1 MSNYDLEEDILL
13 RFQICLS
20 IIFIF
25 TILVSISLSYNSMME
40 CEGRDKIY
48 SDSDALDVLRVNR
61 VISLLVA
68 LGFVFINVYDKSV
81 KEKYN
86 LDKGNADLQIIAS
99 IVTLVSSFIVLYV
112 AFSSNSSIINNENPE
127 I

>member
-20 IIFIF
+20 VIFIF
-25 TILVSISLSYNSMME
+25 TFIVSISLSYNSMMK
-40 CEGRDKIY
+40 CEGRVNIY
-48 SDSDALDVLRVNR
+48 SDEDALNILRINR

-68 LGFVFINVYDKSV
+68 LGFVLINIYDKAI
-81 KEKYN
+81 KEKYD
-86 LDKGNADLQIIAS
+86 LDKGNADLQILAS
-99 IVTLVSSFIVLYV
+99 IVTLCSSLIVLYV
-112 AFSSNSSIINNENPE
+112 AFSSNSSIISNENPE

>member
-112 AFSSNSSIINNENPE
+112 AFISNSSIINNENPE

>member
-1 MSNYDLEEDILL
+1 MSNYDLEEDVLL

-25 TILVSISLSYNSMME
+25 TLIISISLSYNSMME
-40 CEGRDKIY
+40 CEGKGKIY
-48 SDSDALDVLRVNR
+48 SDEDALNVLRINR
-61 VISLLVA
+61 IISLLVA
-68 LGFVFINVYDKSV
+68 LGFVLINIYDKSV

-86 LDKGNADLQIIAS
+86 FDKGNADLQIADSVI
-99 IVTLVSSFIVLYV
+99 TLVSSLIVLYV
-112 AFSSNSSIINNENPE
+112 AFSSDSSIISNENPE

>member
-1 MSNYDLEEDILL
+1 MSNYDLEEDVLL

-25 TILVSISLSYNSMME
+25 TLIISISLSYNSMME
-40 CEGRDKIY
+40 CEGKKKIY
-48 SDSDALDVLRVNR
+48 SDEDALNVLRINR
-61 VISLLVA
+61 IISLLVA
-68 LGFVFINVYDKSV
+68 LGFVLINIYDKSV

-86 LDKGNADLQIIAS
+86 FDKGNAYLQIAAS
-99 IVTLVSSFIVLYV
+99 VITLVSSLIVLYV
-112 AFSSNSSIINNENPE
+112 AFSSDSSIISNENPE

>member
-13 RFQICLS
+13 KFQICLS

-25 TILVSISLSYNSMME
+25 TLIISITLSYNSMME
-40 CEGRDKIY
+40 CEGKNKIY
-48 SDSDALDVLRVNR
+48 SDDDALNILRINR
-61 VISLLVA
+61 IISLIVA
-68 LGFVFINVYDKSV
+68 LGFVLINVYDKSV

-86 LDKGNADLQIIAS
+86 LDKESADLQILAS
-99 IVTLVSSFIVLYV
+99 IITLVSSLIVLYV
-112 AFSSNSSIINNENPE
+112 AFSNNSSIISNENPE

>member
-1 MSNYDLEEDILL
+1 MSNYDLEEDYLL
-13 RFQICLS
+13 RIQIILS

-25 TILVSISLSYNSMME
+25 TLFVSISLSYNSMME

-48 SDSDALDVLRVNR
+48 SDKDALNVLRINR
-61 VISLLVA
+61 IISLLVA
-68 LGFVFINVYDKSV
+68 LGFVLINVYDKSV

-86 LDKGNADLQIIAS
+86 LDKGKADLQILAS
-99 IVTLVSSFIVLYV
+99 IITLVSSLIVLYV
-112 AFSSNSSIINNENPE
+112 AFSSNSSIISNENPE

>member
-1 MSNYDLEEDILL
+1 
-13 RFQICLS
+13 
-20 IIFIF
+20 
-25 TILVSISLSYNSMME
+25 MME

>member
-1 MSNYDLEEDILL
+1 MSNYDLEEDVLL

-25 TILVSISLSYNSMME
+25 TLIISISLSYNSMME
-40 CEGRDKIY
+40 CEGKGKIY
-48 SDSDALDVLRVNR
+48 SDEDALNVLRINR
-61 VISLLVA
+61 IISLLVA
-68 LGFVFINVYDKSV
+68 LGFVLINIYDKSV

-86 LDKGNADLQIIAS
+86 FDKGNADLQIAAS
-99 IVTLVSSFIVLYV
+99 VITLVSSLIVLYV
-112 AFSSNSSIINNENPE
+112 AFSSDSSNISNENPE

>member
-20 IIFIF
+20 IFFIF

-61 VISLLVA
+61 FISLLVA

>member
-1 MSNYDLEEDILL
+1 MSNYDLEEDVLL

-25 TILVSISLSYNSMME
+25 TLIISISLSYNSMME
-40 CEGRDKIY
+40 CEGKKKIY
-48 SDSDALDVLRVNR
+48 SDEDALNVLRINR
-61 VISLLVA
+61 IISLLVA
-68 LGFVFINVYDKSV
+68 LGFVLINIYDKSV

-86 LDKGNADLQIIAS
+86 FDKGNADLQIAAS
-99 IVTLVSSFIVLYV
+99 VITLVSSLIVLYV
-112 AFSSNSSIINNENPE
+112 AFSSDSSIISNENPE

>member
-25 TILVSISLSYNSMME
+25 TLLVSISLSYNSMME
-40 CEGRDKIY
+40 CEGRNKIY
-48 SDSDALDVLRVNR
+48 SDSDALEILRVNR

-99 IVTLVSSFIVLYV
+99 IITLVSSFIVLYV
-112 AFSSNSSIINNENPE
+112 AFSSNSSIISNENPE

>member
-99 IVTLVSSFIVLYV
+99 FVTLVSSFIVLYV

>member
-1 MSNYDLEEDILL
+1 MSNYDLEEDYLL
-13 RFQICLS
+13 RIQICLS

-25 TILVSISLSYNSMME
+25 TLIISISLSYNSMVE

-48 SDSDALDVLRVNR
+48 SDEDALNVLRVNR
-61 VISLLVA
+61 IISLLVA
-68 LGFVFINVYDKSV
+68 LGFVLINIYDKSI

-86 LDKGNADLQIIAS
+86 LEKGNADLQIISS
-99 IVTLVSSFIVLYV
+99 IITLVSSLIVSYI
-112 AFSSNSSIINNENPE
+112 AFSSNNSIIGDENPV

>member
-1 MSNYDLEEDILL
+1 MSNYDLEEDYLL
-13 RFQICLS
+13 RIQICLS

-25 TILVSISLSYNSMME
+25 TLIISISLSYNSMVE

-48 SDSDALDVLRVNR
+48 SDEDALNVLRVNR
-61 VISLLVA
+61 IISLLVA
-68 LGFVFINVYDKSV
+68 LGFVLINIYDKSI

-86 LDKGNADLQIIAS
+86 LDKGNADLQIISS
-99 IVTLVSSFIVLYV
+99 IITLVSSLIVLYI
-112 AFSSNSSIINNENPE
+112 AFSGNNSIIGDENPV

>member
-25 TILVSISLSYNSMME
+25 TLLVSISLSYNSMME
-40 CEGRDKIY
+40 CEGRNKIY
-48 SDSDALDVLRVNR
+48 SDNDALEILRINR

-99 IVTLVSSFIVLYV
+99 IITLVSSFIVLYV
-112 AFSSNSSIINNENPE
+112 AFSSNSSIISNENPE

>member
-99 IVTLVSSFIVLYV
+99 VVTLVSSFIVLYV

>member
-48 SDSDALDVLRVNR
+48 SDNDALDVLRVNR

-99 IVTLVSSFIVLYV
+99 FVTLVSSFIVLYV

>member
-1 MSNYDLEEDILL
+1 MSNYDLEEDVLL

-25 TILVSISLSYNSMME
+25 TLIISISLSYNSMME
-40 CEGRDKIY
+40 CEGKGKIY
-48 SDSDALDVLRVNR
+48 SDEDALNVLRINR
-61 VISLLVA
+61 IISLLVA
-68 LGFVFINVYDKSV
+68 LGFVLINIYDKSV

-86 LDKGNADLQIIAS
+86 FDKGNADLQIAAS
-99 IVTLVSSFIVLYV
+99 VITLVSSLIVLYV
-112 AFSSNSSIINNENPE
+112 AFSSDSSIISNENPE